1 VPEEPAEFTAVQES
15 QQAVLRWVWPQRTT
29 SGELLRREI
38 DLFEV
43 FALDIARDS
52 QPTPEMMDRLGAAIT
67 RVRTEDLEVEP
78 GDTVGASAPLTERY
92 GKRTAVA
99 VRARTAKGRNSPW
112 SQIVVLDV
120 VRPPEPPQGLRAET
134 ATDGVRLQWSPT
146 DRASSYVVEK
156 RVKGSEDF
164 QTVGRT
170 DSPDFLDRAILW
182 GAEHEYRVRA
192 EAPAASGNVAGARS
206 QVAAVLAL
214 DTFAPPRP
222 DQLRAVVAGDS
233 VELTWRA
240 SETYDLAGYR
250 LLRDGEP
257 VHPGLLESP
266 SFSDTDTSRP
276 GTRAYSVVAVDQSG
290 NESEASQVVEV
301 QVR

>member
-1 VPEEPAEFTAVQES
+1 M
-15 QQAVLRWVWPQRTT
+15 
-29 SGELLRREI
+29 LRREI

-52 QPTPEMMDRLGAAIT
+52 QPTPEMMDRLGSAIT
-67 RVRTEDLEVEP
+67 RIRAEDLEVEP
-78 GDTVGASAPLTERY
+78 GDTVAASATLTERY

-99 VRARTAKGRNSPW
+99 VRARTTKGRNSPW

-134 ATDGVRLQWSPT
+134 ATDGVRVQWSPI
-146 DRASSYVVEK
+146 DGASSYVVEK
-156 RVKGSEDF
+156 RVEGAGDF
-164 QTVGRT
+164 QVVGRT
-170 DSPDFLDRAILW
+170 GTPDFLDRAILW
-182 GAEHEYRVRA
+182 GANYEYRVQA
-192 EAPAASGNVAGARS
+192 EASAASGNVAGARS
-206 QVAAVLAL
+206 IVAAVVAL

-222 DQLRAVVAGDS
+222 DQLRAVVAEDS

-240 SETYDLAGYR
+240 SETHDLAGYR
-250 LLRDGEP
+250 VLRDGKP

-266 SFSDTDTSRP
+266 GFSDTDPNRL
-276 GTRAYSVVAVDQSG
+276 GTRSYSVVAVDQSG
-290 NESEASQVVEV
+290 NESAASDVLQV